1 MMRVGEVGVAWA
13 TGVWGFVTILKAE
26 GVVAALIIVIVVVID
41 IIFIALIGI
50 ILIVLVKYIL
60 IIPTLTA

>member
-1 MMRVGEVGVAWA
+1 LEIGEVGVARVVV
-13 TGVWGFVTILKAE
+13 VWVFVTILKAE
-26 GVVAALIIVIVVVID
+26 GVLAALIIVTVVVID